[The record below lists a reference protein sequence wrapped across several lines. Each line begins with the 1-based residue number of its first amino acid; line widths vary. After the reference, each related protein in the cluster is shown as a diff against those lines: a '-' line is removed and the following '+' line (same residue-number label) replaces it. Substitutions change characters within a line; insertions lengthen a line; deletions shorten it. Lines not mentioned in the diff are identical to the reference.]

1 VTAARKIVRN
11 CLPSALLER
20 YRVVHLKH
28 RARLLSDRAGR
39 AGTVEERS
47 DAIYE
52 FDEFRPYQKRSEL
65 VAFLRQVATLRPAAI
80 CEIGA
85 ASGGTLCALSH
96 AAAESA
102 VVISIDL
109 QFTAARL
116 EALPKLGRRR
126 QTVSCIAGDSHHA
139 GVYARVVGALGRRK
153 LDLLFIDGD
162 HSYSGVGADFVMYR
176 DLVRPGG
183 LIGFHDIIPD
193 FKTRFGTPTAADS
206 GGVPEFWD
214 EIRRRYTDTQE
225 IVESRDQDGYGIGL
239 LTWPG

>member
-1 VTAARKIVRN
+1 VAAARELVRN
-11 CLPSALLER
+11 CLPAALLER
-20 YRVVHLKH
+20 YRVVQLKH

-39 AGTVEERS
+39 ARTVEERS

-65 VAFLRQVATLRPAAI
+65 VAFLRRVATLRPVAI

-102 VVISIDL
+102 VVISVDL

-116 EALPKLGRRR
+116 EALPRLGRRR
-126 QTVSCIAGDSHHA
+126 QTVSCIAGDSHHP
-139 GVYARVVGALGRRK
+139 GVYAGVVSALGARK

-162 HSYSGVGADFVMYR
+162 HSYSGVSADFEMYR
-176 DLVRPGG
+176 GLVRAGG

-193 FKTRFGTPTAADS
+193 FKTRFGRPTTADS
-206 GGVPEFWD
+206 GGVPKLWD
-214 EIRRRYTDTQE
+214 EVRRRYPDTHE